1 MSQNGAHFKIQDV
14 ELYDYILYEPGEY
27 KDRNYSWHNLLTQ
40 FCVTGSQLQCMY
52 VDRDPQEYQNE
63 LFMQFM
69 TFVKS
74 FNPLIAIQ
82 IMKVYSSTIRQMMMR
97 DEFDLKYVETL
108 LTWDQTLLETLFYNY
123 EKHPL
128 FFCLPITSS
137 KSGYQLRKLKMVGW
151 LIRFQQR

>member
-1 MSQNGAHFKIQDV
+1 MSIFIDDSILVSHWRSWVHMTVPNLLQIVQRETKQKNWADLCIAIRECEKLYVYNSDTQIDYKFAELFEHVMSQNGAHFKIQDV

-27 KDRNYSWHNLLTQ
+27 KDRNYSWHDLLTQ

-74 FNPLIAIQ
+74 FN
-82 IMKVYSSTIRQMMMR
+82 
-97 DEFDLKYVETL
+97 
-108 LTWDQTLLETLFYNY
+108 
-123 EKHPL
+123 
-128 FFCLPITSS
+128 
-137 KSGYQLRKLKMVGW
+137 
-151 LIRFQQR
+151 